1 MTDAPGPG
9 HVRPTSPGV
18 LAGFVVVGLVAGWL
32 IRPLYER
39 MGWSALVVTWGQVVV
54 LFFVAGIIATVAWST
69 WRTLQVRSEWLE
81 PHRAVNRLLMAKS
94 CALVGALVAGGYAGF
109 AVSWLGVE
117 AELAGQR
124 ISRSLLAGLAG
135 LLITSGALWL
145 ERACRVKKDEDA
157 P

>member
-1 MTDAPGPG
+1 MTPPAG
-9 HVRPTSPGV
+9 HVRPTAPGA
-18 LAGFVVVGLVAGWL
+18 LALCTVVGLVAGWL
-32 IRPLYER
+32 IRPMCEELDR
-39 MGWSALVVTWGQVVV
+39 SAPTVTWLQVGVV
-54 LFFVAGIIATVAWST
+54 WFVAMVVATVAWST

-109 AVSWLGVE
+109 AVSWIGLE

-124 ISRSLLAGLAG
+124 IGRSLLAGLAG
-135 LLITSGALWL
+135 ILITVGALWL
-145 ERACRVKKDEDA
+145 ERACRVPEEDDE